1 MISTRLLATTLAR
14 TARPAIHAPCRHRI
28 SRFQRSFSASPRAHA
43 VENPAAFMATFQ
55 KTSVFKKLAN
65 HPEAIAALE
74 NFAKTLQD
82 AGQSS
87 HTHDDRKI
95 STESDSTG
103 IDLTSGKKPS
113 TLKMAKLAM
122 SSKFREEMKR
132 VADEMNKAGVDFTSK
147 EVMDEIMTLQKA
159 VETPK

>member
-82 AGQSS
+82 AG
-87 HTHDDRKI
+87 
-95 STESDSTG
+95 